1 MTTIL
6 NYSESRH
13 YRHTGR
19 APIVGTTIATLAAW
33 IAVALLGAAYA
44 YIQLYVKL
52 VDILSFLFVAAF
64 AAAMA
69 FTVYGVLKWAKVR
82 NMAVTSLVA
91 ISAAILGMYV
101 SWVAWSTRCC
111 GRAAQKCRFSISSSV
126 PTPSGAWRARSTKK
140 APSAVRNRPVK
151 GTELWIAWICET
163 LAVLAATI
171 ALPVMWLRDMAF
183 CESCARW
190 CSKSEAV
197 VRVAYNGYEEKLQDR
212 MEAKD
217 FDYLLSLGLVHF
229 DTPVHL
235 RVDLYACPGCPNT
248 HLLTLSP
255 RRRQLQQQGAPQRE
269 GDEDRR
275 PPLARWSPSPGGTR
289 LAVRVGEESDRGGQ
303 FQRREPRDVTD
314 IVIVLTQRLCRDRS
328 TDVPL
333 LREHVHGPAHSPEPA
348 EEADSAAR
356 ERPVRAGL
364 RDLSAATC
372 TSRSSSSPPSA
383 R

>member
-1 MTTIL
+1 MTIL
-6 NYSESRH
+6 NYSESRY

-19 APIVGTTIATLAAW
+19 APFVGTTVATLAVW
-33 IAVALLGAAYA
+33 VAVALLGAGYA
-44 YIQLYVKL
+44 YVQLYVKV

-101 SWVAWSTRCC
+101 SWVAWEHALLRQ
-111 GRAAQKCRFSISSSV
+111 GGAKV
-126 PTPSGAWRARSTKK
+126 PIQHIFQRPDAVWGLAREINEEGTFT
-140 APSAVRNRPVK
+140 VRNRPVK

-229 DTPVHL
+229 DTPVHV

-248 HLLTLSP
+248 HLLTLS
-255 RRRQLQQQGAPQRE
+255 RVAVSYNNKGHRSEKATKIVDRLWLDGAQ
-269 GDEDRR
+269 
-275 PPLARWSPSPGGTR
+275 AQ
-289 LAVRVGEESDRGGQ
+289 AVRDLPYAWERKAIEAASSSGANLG
-303 FQRREPRDVTD
+303 T
-314 IVIVLTQRLCRDRS
+314 
-328 TDVPL
+328 
-333 LREHVHGPAHSPEPA
+333 SP
-348 EEADSAAR
+348 
-356 ERPVRAGL
+356 
-364 RDLSAATC
+364 T
-372 TSRSSSSPPSA
+372 SSSS
-383 R
+383 